1 VDVTGIEPVTPCLQS
16 KRLDSTRS
24 IRHYQLLMFPT
35 NRETCFSLNAILTG
49 MKTFDSCTV
58 GARRG
63 EDLFSP
69 IDITLSN
76 Y

>member
-1 VDVTGIEPVTPCLQS
+1 
-16 KRLDSTRS
+16 
-24 IRHYQLLMFPT
+24 MFPT
-35 NRETCFSLNAILTG
+35 NRGTCFSLNAIPTG

-63 EDLFSP
+63 EDFFSP